1 MQILRRMW
9 YIVKDKTHHFPIK
22 SESPACRRLERQRL
36 TGRALAAGKR
46 GGEDM
51 DNNQENT
58 NTTPSQSS
66 GQGKSG
72 MNLFIPI
79 AIVGLIVIVLV
90 GIFAFQGQQKES
102 PSVVK
107 ETEQTPT
114 NAGNSTETPTIVSQA
129 TDYKDGTY
137 KAIGNY
143 TSPGGAEQIDVSV
156 TIKDDI
162 IENAEVKSIAQ
173 RPNTIKFQGIFV
185 ANYEPFVVG
194 KNIDEV
200 KLDKVSASSLA
211 PKGFNDA
218 LEKIKAEA
226 KA

>member
-1 MQILRRMW
+1 
-9 YIVKDKTHHFPIK
+9 
-22 SESPACRRLERQRL
+22 
-36 TGRALAAGKR
+36 
-46 GGEDM
+46 M
-51 DNNQENT
+51 DNNQDNADT
-58 NTTPSQSS
+58 APRQSA
-66 GQGKSG
+66 GQEKGG
-72 MNLFIPI
+72 MNLFVPV

-90 GIFAFQGQQKES
+90 GVFAFQGQQKES
-102 PSVVK
+102 PPVAMDA
-107 ETEQTPT
+107 EQSPT
-114 NAGNSTETPTIVSQA
+114 NAGNSTETPTTVSQA

-137 KAIGNY
+137 SAVGHY
-143 TSPGGAEQIDVSV
+143 TSPGGAEQLGVTVTLKGDV
-156 TIKDDI
+156 

-185 ANYEPFVVG
+185 ANYKPFVVG

-226 KA
+226 RA